1 MKDIDVFYAPADEKP
16 LDNMVSDGGFCGIF
30 RTIGCIGDSLSS
42 GEFESVDAD
51 GTKGYHDC
59 FDYSWGQ
66 YIARMAGC
74 KVYNF
79 SKGGMTAEEY
89 VKNFADLQNFWSTD
103 KLCQAYIIAL
113 GVNDILNH
121 CSELGSIADID
132 TENPENNAKTF
143 AGYYGTIISRYKKI
157 QPRAK
162 FFIVAPPRCDEP
174 ECNLDTDKVC
184 ALLYK
189 IAGLF
194 ENIYVIDLC
203 KFGPVHDEDFKR
215 KYYLG
220 GHMNPM
226 GYLLTAKIMCSY
238 IDYIIRHN
246 MEDFKTVGL
255 IGTPYDYTEE
265 ISEI

>member
-42 GEFESVDAD
+42 GEFESRDAD
-51 GTKGYHDC
+51 GTKAYHDC

-66 YIARMAGC
+66 YMARMASC

-89 VKNFADLQNFWSTD
+89 VENFADFQNFWSTD

-113 GVNDILNH
+113 GVNDVLNH
-121 CSELGSIADID
+121 GTKEIGSIADID
-132 TENPENNAKTF
+132 AENPENNAKTF

-174 ECNLDTDKVC
+174 ERNLDADKVC

-255 IGTPYDYTEE
+255 IGTPYNYEEE
-265 ISEI
+265 I